1 MNIKRA
7 KEEIERAV
15 KAYLAK
21 DPRGEYAIPA
31 VRQRPILLMGPPG
44 IGKTQIMEQA
54 ARACGVALV
63 SYTITHHTR
72 QSAVGL
78 PFIRQKHY
86 GGRDVSVTE
95 YTMSEIIAS
104 IYEKMEATGLKE
116 GILFIDEINCVS
128 ETLAPTML
136 QFLQC
141 KTFGNQ
147 AVPAGWV
154 IVAAGN
160 PPEYNKSVREFD
172 IVTLDRVRRMDIEPD
187 LPAWR
192 EYARAAG
199 IHGAILSYLELHPQN
214 FYQINADVEGTQFVT
229 ARGWEDLS
237 NLLDTYE
244 AIGLAA
250 DEAVVRQYLQ
260 HKRIAEDFAA
270 YLDLYYKYRDDYG
283 VEEILAGRP
292 RPAAYARLL
301 NAPFDERL
309 SLVSLLLAGL
319 KARFAASLGQD
330 AVADECYALLRQ
342 LKQDIAALPDPE
354 PGDPEKL
361 LLQQIADCE
370 AETAR
375 LRAADALDK
384 EALAR
389 RLGVEAALRDW
400 AGQLRR
406 AHAAGTREAL
416 ELLRSYFEAMA
427 DGREEAQQAAAA
439 ALEAAFD
446 FMEQAFGESQEMVV
460 FVTELAMS
468 PAAHTFIAENGCERF
483 FRYNRDLL
491 LDSRKAAL
499 DRELAAE
506 KRSATA
512 PDRKAEP
519 HPYTAK
525 ARAGVVR
532 TCAGFLV
539 GVIAGGQSRLCLRQN
554 SLEAKYIPTHRPT
567 ARTR

>member
-1 MNIKRA
+1 
-7 KEEIERAV
+7 
-15 KAYLAK
+15 
-21 DPRGEYAIPA
+21 
-31 VRQRPILLMGPPG
+31 
-44 IGKTQIMEQA
+44 
-54 ARACGVALV
+54 
-63 SYTITHHTR
+63 
-72 QSAVGL
+72 
-78 PFIRQKHY
+78 
-86 GGRDVSVTE
+86 
-95 YTMSEIIAS
+95 MSEIIAS

-319 KARFAASLGQD
+319 KARFTASLGQD

-342 LKQDIAALPDPE
+342 LKQDVAALPDPE

-427 DGREEAQQAAAA
+427 DGREVAQQAAAA

-506 KRSATA
+506 AQR
-512 PDRKAEP
+512 
-519 HPYTAK
+519 HG
-525 ARAGVVR
+525 AGPK
-532 TCAGFLV
+532 G
-539 GVIAGGQSRLCLRQN
+539 
-554 SLEAKYIPTHRPT
+554 
-567 ARTR
+567 

>member
-104 IYEKMEATGLKE
+104 IYEKMEATGLQE

-260 HKRIAEDFAA
+260 HKRIAEDFTA

-319 KARFAASLGQD
+319 KARFTASLGQD

-342 LKQDIAALPDPE
+342 LKQDVAALPDPE

-427 DGREEAQQAAAA
+427 DGREVAQQAAAA

-506 KRSATA
+506 AQR
-512 PDRKAEP
+512 
-519 HPYTAK
+519 HG
-525 ARAGVVR
+525 AGPK
-532 TCAGFLV
+532 G
-539 GVIAGGQSRLCLRQN
+539 
-554 SLEAKYIPTHRPT
+554 
-567 ARTR
+567 

>member
-104 IYEKMEATGLKE
+104 IYEKMEATGLQE

-319 KARFAASLGQD
+319 KARFTASLGQD

-427 DGREEAQQAAAA
+427 DGREVAQQAAAA

-468 PAAHTFIAENGCERF
+468 PAAHTFIAENGCERY

-506 KRSATA
+506 AQR
-512 PDRKAEP
+512 
-519 HPYTAK
+519 HG
-525 ARAGVVR
+525 AGPK
-532 TCAGFLV
+532 G
-539 GVIAGGQSRLCLRQN
+539 
-554 SLEAKYIPTHRPT
+554 
-567 ARTR
+567 

>member
-7 KEEIERAV
+7 KEEIERTV
-15 KAYLAK
+15 RAYLAK
-21 DPRGEYAIPA
+21 DALGEYAIPA

-54 ARACGVALV
+54 ARECGVALV
-63 SYTITHHTR
+63 AYTIIHHTR

-86 GGRDVSVTE
+86 GDRDVSVTE

-104 IYEKMEATGLKE
+104 IYEKMEATGLQE

-160 PPEYNKSVREFD
+160 PPEYNKSVRDFD
-172 IVTLDRVRRMDIEPD
+172 IVTLDRVRRMDIQPD

-192 EYARAAG
+192 EYARKVG
-199 IHGAILSYLELHPQN
+199 VHGAILSYLELHPQN
-214 FYQINADVEGTQFVT
+214 FYQINADVEGAQFVT

-244 AIGLAA
+244 KLGMQA
-250 DEAVVRQYLQ
+250 DEEVIRQYLQ
-260 HKRIAEDFAA
+260 HRTIAEDFAS

-292 RPAAYARLL
+292 RPEAFARLL
-301 NAPFDERL
+301 QAPFDERL

-319 KARFAASLGQD
+319 KARFGDSCREND
-330 AVADECYALLRQ
+330 VADTCYALLRQ
-342 LKQDIAALPDPE
+342 LKQDLAALPDPE
-354 PGDPEKL
+354 PTDPED
-361 LLQQIADCE
+361 LLQKQIGDYE

-375 LRAADALDK
+375 QRTAGALDK
-384 EALAR
+384 EGLAR
-389 RLGVEAALRDW
+389 RLGVAAALRDW
-400 AGQLRR
+400 AGRLRR
-406 AHAAGTREAL
+406 AHAAGTQEAFD
-416 ELLRSYFEAMA
+416 LLRGYFETLAA
-427 DGREEAQQAAAA
+427 DREKRQEEASA

-460 FVTELAMS
+460 FVTELTVS
-468 PAAHTFIAENGCERF
+468 PSAHAFIAENGCERY
-483 FRYNRDLL
+483 FRYNKDLL
-491 LDSRKAAL
+491 LDNRKAAL

-506 KRSATA
+506 ELR
-512 PDRKAEP
+512 
-519 HPYTAK
+519 H
-525 ARAGVVR
+525 
-532 TCAGFLV
+532 
-539 GVIAGGQSRLCLRQN
+539 GGP
-554 SLEAKYIPTHRPT
+554 KG
-567 ARTR
+567 

>member
-7 KEEIERAV
+7 KDEIKRSV
-15 KAYLAK
+15 RAYLAK
-21 DPRGEYAIPA
+21 DALGEYAIPA
-31 VRQRPILLMGPPG
+31 IRQRPILLMGPPG
-44 IGKTQIMEQA
+44 IGKTQILEQA
-54 ARACGVALV
+54 ARECGVALV
-63 SYTITHHTR
+63 AYTITHHTR

-86 GGRDVSVTE
+86 GDRDVSVTE
-95 YTMSEIIAS
+95 YTMSEIISS
-104 IYEKMEATGLKE
+104 IYEKMETTGLKE

-160 PPEYNKSVREFD
+160 PPEYNKSVRDFD

-192 EYARAAG
+192 DYARAVG

-244 AIGLAA
+244 SLDLQA
-250 DEAVVRQYLQ
+250 DEEVIRQYLQ
-260 HKRIAEDFAA
+260 HKQIAEDFAS

-283 VEEILAGRP
+283 VEEILAGKP
-292 RPAAYARLL
+292 RPAAFARLL
-301 NAPFDERL
+301 QAPFDERL
-309 SLVSLLLAGL
+309 SLVSLMLAGL
-319 KARFAASLGQD
+319 KSRFASSCRRNQVTD
-330 AVADECYALLRQ
+330 DCYALLRQ
-342 LKQDIAALPDPE
+342 LKQDLALLPDAE
-354 PGDPEKL
+354 PSDPERML
-361 LLQQIADCE
+361 QQQIADYE

-375 LRAADALDK
+375 LRTANALDK
-384 EALAR
+384 EALAH
-389 RLGVEAALRDW
+389 RLGVASALREW
-400 AGQLRR
+400 AGKLRR
-406 AHAAGTREAL
+406 ANAAGTKEAL
-416 ELLRSYFEAMA
+416 DLLRGYFEELA
-427 DGREEAQQAAAA
+427 DEREKIQEEASA

-446 FMEQAFGESQEMVV
+446 FMEQAFGESQEMVI
-460 FVTELAMS
+460 FVTELTVS
-468 PAAHTFIAENGCERF
+468 PAAHTFITENGCDRY
-483 FRYNRDLL
+483 FRYNKDLL

-499 DRELAAE
+499 DHELAAE
-506 KRSATA
+506 
-512 PDRKAEP
+512 E
-519 HPYTAK
+519 
-525 ARAGVVR
+525 
-532 TCAGFLV
+532 
-539 GVIAGGQSRLCLRQN
+539 LRN
-554 SLEAKYIPTHRPT
+554 PLRG
-567 ARTR
+567 